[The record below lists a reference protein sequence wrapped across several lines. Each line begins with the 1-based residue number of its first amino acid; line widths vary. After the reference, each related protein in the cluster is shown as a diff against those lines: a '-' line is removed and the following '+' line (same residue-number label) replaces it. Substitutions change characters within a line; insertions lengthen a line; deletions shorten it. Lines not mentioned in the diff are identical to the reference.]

1 MEKASIIS
9 KESLLPL
16 GLVFTLLAA
25 AVSFGIMYEKV
36 SEMDSRL
43 TRMEGKLDRLSER
56 SLANQ

>member
-1 MEKASIIS
+1 MEKPSIIS
-9 KESLLPL
+9 KDSLLPL